1 MSISA
6 STFLYLTVFT
16 LTCFFTY
23 KAEKKFDLY
32 IKTEKRIAKRLAI
45 FYSFIALLIPSL
57 LAGMRA
63 DTVGKDVLEY
73 AIRTFDL
80 ANTSTFAET
89 FELTTEPVGYA
100 LLAYISSIFSDD
112 AGALLFTSQVMVIV
126 PVYLIAYK
134 YRSVTPMWQ
143 TMLAYMFLF
152 YNNSFNVM
160 KQSVSAVFIMLF
172 YVYMTEKK
180 YRKMVACFIVAFSFH
195 FSAVFGLIFI
205 FVAQFLNGKKNK
217 ETKIAFVV
225 TVLLLIVNLRSIS
238 RLLLAL
244 SLLPEKYAKNI
255 EAVFSSDTT
264 VYLRIRGFNKHVF
277 FDWVY
282 RFLLLLIPLRIIKK
296 IKPDY
301 DKNIRILPVLGFAF
315 YTYVLL
321 LFRTIYGI
329 RISLYCDMFTILI
342 VPMFTYAF
350 KRKKIEDKI
359 KVNAALIVIMGWY
372 WFVWVM
378 LYNWSGSNHYI
389 FR

>member
-23 KAEKKFDLY
+23 KAEKKIDLH
-32 IKTEKRIAKRLAI
+32 INTKKKSAKRLAI
-45 FYSFIALLIPSL
+45 LYSFIALFVPSL

-80 ANTSTFAET
+80 ANTSSFIET
-89 FELTTEPVGYA
+89 FKLTTEPFGYA
-100 LLAYISSIFSDD
+100 LLAYITSLFADD
-112 AGALLFTSQVMVIV
+112 AGAFLFTSQVMVIV
-126 PVYLIAYK
+126 PIYLIAYK

-160 KQSVSAVFIMLF
+160 KQSVSAVFILLF
-172 YVYMTEKK
+172 YIYMNEQK
-180 YRKMVACFIVAFSFH
+180 YRKMLACFIVAFSFH
-195 FSAVFGLIFI
+195 FSAVFGLVFIFI
-205 FVAQFLNGKKNK
+205 VKFLNGKKNK
-217 ETKIAFVV
+217 ETKITFIV
-225 TVLLLIVNLRSIS
+225 TVILMLVNLRSIS

-255 EAVFSSDTT
+255 EAVFSSDTN
-264 VYLRIRGFNKHVF
+264 VYLRIKGFNKHVF

-282 RFLLLLIPLRIIKK
+282 RFLLLLLPLRTIKK
-296 IKPDY
+296 IRPDF
-301 DKNIRILPVLGFAF
+301 DKNIRLLPVLGFAF

-321 LFRTIYGI
+321 LFNTIYGI
-329 RISLYCDMFTILI
+329 RISLYCDMFTILT
-342 VPMFTYAF
+342 VPMFAYRF

-359 KVNAALIVIMGWY
+359 KVNAFIIGFMGLY

-378 LYNWSGSNHYI
+378 LYGWSGSNHYI